1 VRAAD
6 ELIDCIVNSSQIPSG
21 MRRRE
26 IQRELRSHIEDFVV
40 AAREAGRGQ
49 DEIEKLV
56 LANFGDPGQIAQGFA
71 WVYRHERRSLRAF
84 AYTLSTLLLASCLLA
99 AILAMQA
106 GLAFGF
112 GTPIM
117 KVLASRHT
125 VIEALDILA
134 SVAAY
139 LGVISLENLF
149 ERNRFQKAAFL
160 LTVILAIL
168 MVSCAAAG
176 LHITFLLFGL
186 VNGVFFRAVQLFVTP
201 KVARVGIVVVCF
213 PLAGLVSAMLRS
225 PVSQVATAATCA
237 SWLVMGAGYQLMTH
251 LAARVDAAL
260 LNGLQRIQVG
270 LLKGEIT

>member
-6 ELIDCIVNSSQIPSG
+6 ELIDCIVNSSHIPSVR
-21 MRRRE
+21 RRRE

-40 AAREAGRGQ
+40 AAREAGRNQ

-71 WVYRHERRSLRAF
+71 WVYRHERRRLRAF
-84 AYTLSTLLLASCLLA
+84 AFTLSTVLLASGLSA
-99 AILAMQA
+99 AILALQA

-125 VIEALDILA
+125 VIEALDILT

-149 ERNRFQKAAFL
+149 NSHRFQKAVFL
-160 LTVILAIL
+160 LTAILTVL
-168 MVSCAAAG
+168 MVSCATAG
-176 LHITFLLFGL
+176 LHISFLIFGL
-186 VNGVFFRAVQLFVTP
+186 VNGVFSRAVQLFVTP
-201 KVARVGIVVVCF
+201 KVARAGIVVACF
-213 PLAGLVSAMLRS
+213 SLAGLVSALLRS
-225 PVSQVATAATCA
+225 PVSQVAPAATCA
-237 SWLVMGAGYQLMTH
+237 SWLAMGAGYQLMTH

-260 LNGLQRIQVG
+260 LNGLQRIQAG
-270 LLKGEIT
+270 Y